1 MIPVRLKL
9 RNFMSYRGD
18 LPAFS
23 FSGIHTAC
31 ISGDNG
37 AGKSSL
43 IDAITWAL
51 WGKTRADSDDDL
63 ISTGADEVE
72 VEFDFSASGNLYRII
87 RKRSKAKKAGSA
99 GLSGLDFQIFSG
111 EEFQSITGDTI
122 TKTQEAVKS
131 LLRMDY
137 DTFINSAYLRQ
148 GHADEFS
155 RQTPAKRKEVLGSIL
170 KLDIYEELAE
180 TAKQKARERQA
191 EKETLERT
199 TTEIKTALS
208 SRGELLTQHEDAK
221 ENFKTAEDA
230 YQQKQADCSKLREQ
244 LHSLQNQS
252 EQLNRFKAD
261 SGEREKQLKGWQK
274 SADTTRE
281 LIDRY
286 EKLLQQAQEI
296 REGFKRYTAASQEFE
311 RMSLQLNHLN
321 QLADTKSR
329 LEKSVQSE
337 RARLNS
343 QIEVSKRN
351 VTELENRA
359 GQMSKLES
367 TLAKAGDEMTAL
379 KRQQDELSDVE
390 NRVKS
395 LEEQLKEMRFQ
406 AAGATERIGEIEER
420 IKLVSQNTEP
430 HCPLC
435 EKPLNDEE
443 RGFIIEKYTHE
454 KKHLAVQ
461 IENASK
467 KQAEII
473 KTLNYEM
480 AGLKSRQ
487 TALQKKIIQNQSNIS
502 VLSHQINECR
512 KASEEL
518 EVERKT
524 LQTLEASLNSS
535 EYAKNEQAQLSE
547 INRQIAS
554 IDYNEEAYIASRK
567 TIDETGSY
575 REQQIKLAEAESQIN
590 KEKENLASAEDT
602 ILVLQNRLK
611 ADSAEIHKLEEEVKN
626 LPEVKLQLQ
635 KAEAEQK
642 QVEETLKNRRDLVYR
657 LKARLEALAELEN
670 KLADEE
676 SRLKTVASEESTL
689 KNLAQAFGK
698 KGIQGMLIEMAIPE
712 IETEANRILGR
723 MTDNR
728 MALKLESQKLK
739 KTGGT
744 AETLDINISDE
755 VGTRGYE
762 MYSGGEAFRI
772 DFALRIALSKLLAN
786 RSGAPLPTLIIDEG
800 FGTQDSIGLEKV
812 KEAIN
817 AIQDDFEIIL
827 VITHIDELKNAF
839 NNRIEVTKTP
849 EGSMVSII

>member
-1 MIPVRLKL
+1 
-9 RNFMSYRGD
+9 MSYRGA

-43 IDAITWAL
+43 IDAMTWAL

-87 RKRSKAKKAGSA
+87 RKRSKARKAGSA
-99 GLSGLDFQIFSG
+99 GLSGLDFQILSG
-111 EEFQSITGDTI
+111 EEFKSITGDTI

-137 DTFINSAYLRQ
+137 ETFINSAYLRQ

-170 KLDIYEELAE
+170 KLNIYEELAE

-199 TTEIKTALS
+199 TAEMKTELS

-230 YQQKQADCSKLREQ
+230 YQQTQTDCNSLREQ
-244 LHSLQNQS
+244 LHSLQNHTD
-252 EQLNRFKAD
+252 QLNRLMAD
-261 SGEREKQLKGWQK
+261 SVEREKQLKEWQK
-274 SADTTRE
+274 SADATRGLINKYQE
-281 LIDRY
+281 L
-286 EKLLQQAQEI
+286 LGQAQAIE
-296 REGFKRYTAASQEFE
+296 EGFERYTAAKKHFE
-311 RMSLQLNHLN
+311 TMSLQLNRLN
-321 QLADTKSR
+321 RLAENKNN
-329 LEKSVQSE
+329 LEKTIQSQHS
-337 RARLNS
+337 RLNS
-343 QIEVSKRN
+343 RIEVSRRN
-351 VTELENRA
+351 VAELENMA

-367 TLAKAGDEMTAL
+367 AMAEAGDEMTAL
-379 KRQQDELSDVE
+379 KRQQEELSNVE

-406 AAGATERIGEIEER
+406 SGGAAERIREIEER

-430 HCPLC
+430 QCPLC

-443 RGFIIEKYTHE
+443 RGFIIEKYMHE
-454 KKHLAVQ
+454 KNQLAVQ
-461 IENASK
+461 IENTSK

-473 KTLNYEM
+473 KTLNSEM
-480 AGLKSRQ
+480 TGLKSRQ
-487 TALQKKIIQNQSNIS
+487 ADLQNKIIQNQRNTS

-512 KASEEL
+512 KAAEKLDSE
-518 EVERKT
+518 RRN
-524 LQTLEASLNSS
+524 LQELEASLNSG
-535 EYAKNEQAQLSE
+535 EYTKNEQAQLAK

-554 IDYNEEAYIASRK
+554 IDYNEEAYIASRQ
-567 TIDETGSY
+567 TILETESY
-575 REQQIKLAEAESQIN
+575 SQQKIKLAEAESQIN
-590 KEKENLASAEDT
+590 KERENLASAEET
-602 ILVLQNRLK
+602 ILVLQSRLET
-611 ADSAEIHKLEEEVKN
+611 DSAEIRKLKEEVKN

-635 KAEAEQK
+635 KAEAKQK
-642 QVEETLKNRRDLVYR
+642 QAEETLKNRRDLVYR
-657 LKARLEALAELEN
+657 LKARLDALAELEN
-670 KLADEE
+670 KLTDEE

-755 VGTRGYE
+755 VGTRDYE

-800 FGTQDSIGLEKV
+800 FGTQDNIGLEKV

-849 EGSMVSII
+849 EGSSVSII